1 MSDSANKLPVMTD
14 EQRRENL
21 EKATAVRKERKA
33 LLDLVRQGSVTFEQA
48 SADPKYW
55 RIPVV
60 RLLIAVP
67 GIGKAKAMP
76 AHGPSWHR
84 PESSSQGPRLPPA
97 RLHHRPS
104 PRIQGLSHALICG
117 ARVFRGGHISLCCR
131 HGPAPLSL
139 AGEGAAAS
147 SSSYL
152 IDSISWVGSHAFPTP
167 HLFDSFPSF
176 M

>member
-60 RLLIAVP
+60 RLADRRP
-67 GIGKAKAMP
+67 RHRQGEGDP

-97 RLHHRPS
+97 
-104 PRIQGLSHALICG
+104 
-117 ARVFRGGHISLCCR
+117 
-131 HGPAPLSL
+131 
-139 AGEGAAAS
+139 
-147 SSSYL
+147 
-152 IDSISWVGSHAFPTP
+152 
-167 HLFDSFPSF
+167 
-176 M
+176 